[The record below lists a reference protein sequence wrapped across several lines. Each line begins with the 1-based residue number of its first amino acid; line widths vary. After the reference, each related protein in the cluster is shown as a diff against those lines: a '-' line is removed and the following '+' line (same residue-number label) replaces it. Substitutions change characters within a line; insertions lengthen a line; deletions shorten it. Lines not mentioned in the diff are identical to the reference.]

1 MHLLLPS
8 SDTER
13 VRRRGQSA
21 VETMLMVFGLMVV
34 LMSMVHLWQVTWG
47 AQNANIRA
55 REVLLHG
62 DTYLDP
68 GRAAYTSF
76 NDAEI
81 PFDVAAGTYKKATP
95 GSAVFRASAQDQTK
109 DDIIGSQTLEVNLV
123 IQVP

>member
-1 MHLLLPS
+1 
-8 SDTER
+8 
-13 VRRRGQSA
+13 
-21 VETMLMVFGLMVV
+21 MLMVFGLMVV

-68 GRAAYTSF
+68 GRASYTSF

-81 PFDVAAGTYKKATP
+81 PFDVSAGTYKKATA
-95 GSAVFRASAQDQTK
+95 GSAVFSASAQDRTK
-109 DDIIGSQTLEVNLV
+109 DDIIGSQTLEVNLE
-123 IQVP
+123 IRVP

>member
-1 MHLLLPS
+1 MHLPQQS
-8 SDTER
+8 FVIR

-62 DTYLDP
+62 DAYLDP

-81 PFDVAAGTYKKATP
+81 PFDVAASTYKKATP
-95 GSAVFRASAQDQTK
+95 GSAVFSASAQDQTM
-109 DDIIGSQTLEVNLV
+109 DDIIGSQTLEVTLE
-123 IQVP
+123 IRVP